1 MHLGIL
7 TFLRRTSKAWP
18 ATPDVAPV
26 VDAPAQ
32 EVARMPKR
40 AKRVAAPVLASPQP
54 FSSPLYPYRLELP
67 PGWQETPTTARPGAP
82 AVDRF
87 RNEAVDLSVG
97 IWSEPCPARA
107 LAHVLPRERA
117 AAIQFQ
123 GGVVVP
129 FVAYTA
135 GGESGDFYLEGRW
148 LRDGR
153 RWTVH
158 AQLPARQREEGI
170 ASLRGLLASLCL
182 DC

>member
-1 MHLGIL
+1 
-7 TFLRRTSKAWP
+7 
-18 ATPDVAPV
+18 
-26 VDAPAQ
+26 
-32 EVARMPKR
+32 
-40 AKRVAAPVLASPQP
+40 
-54 FSSPLYPYRLELP
+54 
-67 PGWQETPTTARPGAP
+67 
-82 AVDRF
+82 
-87 RNEAVDLSVG
+87 LSVG